1 MTRKEFGER
10 IAEID
15 PESAEAVD
23 ELAALFEEDYRSAG
37 KDLNDPAVIQEIH
50 TAVQADLEH
59 FMRKYDDL
67 LEKINDELRKAGATE
82 AQINWGLFGNVEL
95 PVISYFRSNSMA
107 KKLIRIS
114 YQIIFCLGELKM
126 LSRYTDIDLNT
137 LTCIQREYRRRF
149 G

>member
-67 LEKINDELRKAGATE
+67 LEKINDELRKAGATLGTFRQCRT
-82 AQINWGLFGNVEL
+82 ACDFLFSQQQHG
-95 PVISYFRSNSMA
+95 
-107 KKLIRIS
+107 KKADPH
-114 YQIIFCLGELKM
+114 Q
-126 LSRYTDIDLNT
+126 LSDHILS
-137 LTCIQREYRRRF
+137 